1 MASNP
6 VPPPPPPPLRT
17 SKPVQSTSSASG
29 SVHTPGLNEEEET
42 RVTIQRLPD
51 WRVISDRDS
60 CSRWLACNRQVTHV
74 GQEGPT
80 CGLVALSMAAIMLGL
95 PGKTLAAILEA
106 AKNRDFTR
114 QGEMFS
120 AKNTLTL
127 AQEELEMTGRLLS
140 GDLMSNTLQILTH
153 LAKSLP
159 VLIPYD
165 ADYNHEPASRKG
177 HRAHWAVL
185 TGFLLSFPPDMK
197 TTLPVE
203 CKKDLST
210 TNLVYLTPPW
220 SAEDIANLP
229 KLLMHTP
236 HIYVFARQ
244 GKSRLLGLWP
254 FKTLAESNKN
264 LEEYDPTKHA
274 LRGEF
279 VFPEE
284 GLTES
289 LALKA
294 ILLQT
299 LNTEGPA

>member
-17 SKPVQSTSSASG
+17 CKPVPSTSSASG
-29 SVHTPGLNEEEET
+29 SVHTPVLNEEEET

-51 WRVISDRDS
+51 WRVISDPDS
-60 CSRWLACNRQVTHV
+60 CLRWLACNRQVTHV

-80 CGLVALSMAAIMLGL
+80 CGLVALSMAAMMLGL
-95 PGKTLAAILEA
+95 PGRTLAVILDA
-106 AKNRDFTR
+106 ARNRGFTL

-120 AKNTLTL
+120 AKNTLKL
-127 AQEELEMTGRLLS
+127 AEEELEMTGMLLS
-140 GDLMSNTLQILTH
+140 GDLRSNILEILKH
-153 LAKSLP
+153 LAKGLP

-165 ADYNHEPASRKG
+165 ADYNHEPASRNG

-197 TTLPVE
+197 TTLPME
-203 CKKDLST
+203 CKKDLFA
-210 TNLVYLTPPW
+210 TNLVYLSPPW

-229 KLLMHTP
+229 KLLMHTS
-236 HIYVFARQ
+236 HIYMFARQ
-244 GKSRLLGLWP
+244 GKSRLLGLWSYE
-254 FKTLAESNKN
+254 TLAESNKN
-264 LEEYDPTKHA
+264 LKEYDPSKHA
-274 LRGEF
+274 LQGEF
-279 VFPEE
+279 IFPDE
-284 GLTES
+284 GLTEG

-299 LNTEGPA
+299 LQR